1 MNDFS
6 LLIGNWYR
14 QNKRLLPWR
23 DTNEPFKIWLS
34 EVILQQTRVDQGL
47 PYYLQF
53 TDTYKNVHELAEADE
68 QAVLRLWQGLG
79 YYSRGRNL
87 HFTAKVISKDL
98 NGQFPQNYKEL
109 IMLKGIGSYTA
120 AAIASFCYNEPV
132 PVVDGNVQR
141 VLSRFFDLAIAVNT
155 TEGEKLI
162 RQFAS
167 ELIDQKDPAT
177 FNQAIMELG
186 AMICTP
192 INPSCN
198 SCPVSDACLSRQNKT
213 TNIRP
218 VKINKKKIKNR
229 YFHYSIIE
237 SSDVI
242 VLQKRTNKDIWQN
255 LYEFPLIET
264 DSSDY
269 PEQLFQGILPEKAY
283 RISEPISHILS
294 HQKINARFYHFDIQQ
309 LKIIQTKDILFI
321 KKEELMDYPIPRLID
336 KYLEKLP

>member
-47 PYYLQF
+47 PYYLRF
-53 TDTYKNVHELAEADE
+53 TQTYKNVHELADADE
-68 QAVLRLWQGLG
+68 QEVLRLWQGLG

-98 NGQFPQNYKEL
+98 KGQFPQNYKEL
-109 IMLKGIGSYTA
+109 LKLKGVGSYTA
-120 AAIASFCYNEPV
+120 AAIASFCYDEPV

-155 TEGEKLI
+155 SEGEKLI
-162 RQFAS
+162 KQFAS

-198 SCPVSDACLSRQNKT
+198 SCPVSDACLSKQNKT

-218 VKINKKKIKNR
+218 VKLNKKKIKNR
-229 YFHYSIIE
+229 FFHYSIIE
-237 SSDVI
+237 NSDVI
-242 VLQKRTNKDIWQN
+242 LLQKRTNKDIWQN

-269 PEQLFQGILPEKAY
+269 PDQLFQGILPEKAF
-283 RISEPISHILS
+283 RISESISHILS
-294 HQKINARFYHFDIQQ
+294 HQKINARFYHFDIEQ
-309 LKIIQTKDILFI
+309 LKNIQSEDIRLI
-321 KKEELMDYPIPRLID
+321 KKEELIDYPIPRLID